1 MHASKDSFL
10 QSSVRQRSF
19 LSLLFRFGC
28 IYVNGSVKIIML
40 QPCESRNS
48 FDQRNELR
56 QWYIHISSNL
66 LQISINKF

>member
-28 IYVNGSVKIIML
+28 VWLTKIQNFKIKNRLISVRRSLI
-40 QPCESRNS
+40 
-48 FDQRNELR
+48 
-56 QWYIHISSNL
+56 
-66 LQISINKF
+66 